1 MANQTIL
8 TTRILLCAK
17 TDEEWQQSANANL
30 VPMKGEM
37 CLSLGSTPRAKVGD
51 GTTTYSAL
59 PYLGLS
65 TSEIS
70 ALINSALS
78 PINTALD
85 NKVDKEDGK
94 SLTSNDYTNAEK
106 QKLAGIATGAE
117 VNQNAFSNVKIG
129 TTTIAADAKTDTLTI
144 QGGANVSITAD
155 ANSDTITI
163 TSGDTTYETASETV
177 AGIVKLYG
185 STGNSTDGTMTRKA
199 ITDAIDGRV
208 PESRTINGH
217 ALTSNISITAADVSA
232 IPTSQKGVAS
242 GVAEL
247 DSTGKI
253 PSSQLPSYVDDV
265 LEYTNKAS
273 FPSTGETAKIYVDKA
288 TNLTYRW
295 SGSAY
300 VEISPSIALGTTSST
315 AFRGDWGK
323 VAYDFATGSHA
334 PVDAEKNVIVT
345 VKRNGTA
352 LTPDANRAV
361 DVIVPTKT
369 SELTN
374 DKKFITDT
382 DTAAK
387 ATKLATAQNF
397 SISQAVTAAAVSFDG
412 TGAVNLKAT
421 AVNARYLTQD
431 SGDVLILDGNFS

>member
-1 MANQTIL
+1 MPNTTTL
-8 TTRILLCAK
+8 NTRILLCAK
-17 TDEEWQQSANANL
+17 SKADWELATNAAL
-30 VPMKGEM
+30 IPLRGEM
-37 CLSLGSTPRAKVGD
+37 CIELDSTPRAKIGD
-51 GTTTYSAL
+51 GVTAYSSL

-65 TSEIS
+65 TSEINS
-70 ALINSALS
+70 LINTALS
-78 PINTALD
+78 PINTALG
-85 NKVDKEDGK
+85 NKVDKETGK
-94 SLTSNDYTNAEK
+94 GLSSNDYTSAEK
-106 QKLAGIATGAE
+106 TKLAGIATGAE
-117 VNQNAFSNVKIG
+117 VNQNAFSNITVG
-129 TTTIAADAKTDTLTI
+129 TTTIAADSKTDTLTI
-144 QGGANVSITAD
+144 QGGANVTITAD
-155 ANSDTITI
+155 ASTDTITI

-199 ITDAIDGRV
+199 ITDALSGKVPTGRTV
-208 PESRTINGH
+208 NGH
-217 ALTSNISITAADVSA
+217 ALTTDVTITAADVSA
-232 IPTSQKGVAS
+232 IPTSQKGAAS

-247 DSTGKI
+247 DSTGKV

-273 FPSTGETAKIYVDKA
+273 FPGTGETSKIYIDKA

-300 VEISPSIALGTTSST
+300 VEISPSLALGETSST
-315 AFRGDWGK
+315 AFRGDHGK
-323 VAYDFATGSHA
+323 VAYDFAIGSHA

-345 VKRNGTA
+345 VKKNGTA

-361 DVIVPTKT
+361 DIIVPTKV

-374 DKKFITDT
+374 DKNFITNT

-387 ATKLATAQNF
+387 ATQLANSRSF

-412 TGAVNLKAT
+412 TGNVNLVASAVNT
-421 AVNARYLTQD
+421 RYLTQD